1 MKKRRKNTVAKN
13 VIIVVSIILLL
24 LLIVFI
30 VSRFDRPPETEP
42 GKSEIGT
49 DTSKAYN
56 FWDIFKPKTETTLP
70 ETEILIITTTAE
82 TEEELADNEWALFL
96 VNNENPLP
104 EDYDKTLEND
114 IGLTLVFRDY
124 RDNFLDSR
132 AAPYLERLMADSKED
147 GVDLYI
153 ISTYRTQEY
162 QKTNLE
168 NSISDRMAEGMDYE
182 TAYADAIESV
192 AIPGKSEHN
201 AGLAVDLMTPSYT
214 SMDDDG
220 FKNTPEYEWLIEN
233 AHKYGFI
240 LRYPE
245 GKQDITGIIYE
256 PWHYRF
262 VGVYYATAIRE
273 SGLTLEEYFE
283 QNDWVDENGKAT
295 EHLGP
300 MEKTISTGADAD
312 SVEETAITLPPDAVT
327 VTVISDAEP
336 ISAD

>member
-1 MKKRRKNTVAKN
+1 MKRRRNNTIVKN
-13 VIIVVSIILLL
+13 VLIVVLTIITL

-30 VSRFDRPPETEP
+30 VSLFDSPPESESGVSEAGTTAS
-42 GKSEIGT
+42 KSE
-49 DTSKAYN
+49 N
-56 FWDIFKPKTETTLP
+56 FWDIFKGKTETTPP
-70 ETEILIITTTAE
+70 ETEILIITTTAAE

-104 EDYDKTLEND
+104 TDYDETLEND

-132 AAPYLERLMADSKED
+132 AAPYLDRLMTDSKED

-162 QKTNLE
+162 QQINLD
-168 NSISDRMAEGMDYE
+168 NSINDRMATGMDYDA
-182 TAYADAIESV
+182 AYADATASV

-201 AGLAVDLMTPSYT
+201 AALAVDLMTPTYT

-220 FKNTPEYEWLIEN
+220 FKNTPEYEWLIAN

-262 VGVYYATAIRE
+262 VGVYHATKIME
-273 SGLTLEEYFE
+273 SGLTLEEYFTE
-283 QNDWVDENGKAT
+283 NGWVDDEGKAT

-300 MEKTISTGADAD
+300 MEVAATVD
-312 SVEETAITLPPDAVT
+312 EPETKITLPPDAVT
-327 VTVISDAEP
+327 VTVMSDAEP